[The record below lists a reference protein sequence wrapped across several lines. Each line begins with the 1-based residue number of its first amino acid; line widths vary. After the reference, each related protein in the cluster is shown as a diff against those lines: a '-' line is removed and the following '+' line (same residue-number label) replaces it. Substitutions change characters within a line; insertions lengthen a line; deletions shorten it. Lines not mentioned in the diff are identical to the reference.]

1 MFNMSPFEMVVIGVV
16 ALLVLG
22 PKGLP
27 EMGRQVGR
35 WMKMFREAADEMR
48 RGLYFEEDYRSYTPP
63 RKIESPAPTASAA
76 SVEEGEVTPAT
87 AEASP
92 EDSQPAGAASVPRQ
106 SSLARYETDG
116 ED

>member
-48 RGLYFEEDYRSYTPP
+48 RGLYFEEDYRPYTPP
-63 RKIESPAPTASAA
+63 RKIEPPAPAVATSTTETTDSGPAAVEQPSAA
-76 SVEEGEVTPAT
+76 VQEPEPVAAT
-87 AEASP
+87 KEP
-92 EDSQPAGAASVPRQ
+92 TIP
-106 SSLARYETDG
+106 RYETDG